1 MRYRV
6 ILMVLLV
13 AMCIGQ
19 EKQSEEIEE
28 ADEPLIPTST
38 PPPIPDSLIKDII
51 QNYFDAM
58 NQRDLNTLEDLTHPF
73 YVADAAVLMD
83 FVRKNNI
90 SFESLSLSILMD
102 EEEYRNEMLGTMS
115 ELEFAE
121 KVGKRG
127 LSYELEL
134 VIVKLGKSYPDCFL
148 FIEVGET
155 GDGWKI
161 LDPLMLQLVLES
173 YLEVIESE
181 EE

>member
-6 ILMVLLV
+6 ILVVLLI

-28 ADEPLIPTST
+28 VDETSIPPST

-51 QNYFDAM
+51 QNYFDAL
-58 NQRDLNTLEDLTHPF
+58 NQRDLNTLEELTHPF
-73 YVADAAVLMD
+73 YVSDAAALMD
-83 FVRKNNI
+83 FVRKNSI
-90 SFESLSLSILMD
+90 SFESISLSILMR
-102 EEEYRNEMLGTMS
+102 EEEYKSEMLGTMS

-155 GDGWKI
+155 EDGWKI

-173 YLEVIESE
+173 YLEVIESGE
-181 EE
+181 E

>member
-1 MRYRV
+1 
-6 ILMVLLV
+6 MVLLI

-19 EKQSEEIEE
+19 EKPPDEIEE
-28 ADEPLIPTST
+28 ANETSAPPST

-51 QNYFDAM
+51 QNYFDAL
-58 NQRDLNTLEDLTHPF
+58 NQRDLITLEELTHPF

-83 FVRKNNI
+83 FVWKNNI
-90 SFESLSLSILMD
+90 SFESISLSILMG
-102 EEEYRNEMLGTMS
+102 EEDYKSEMLGSMS

-155 GDGWKI
+155 EGGWKI

-173 YLEVIESE
+173 YLEVIESGE
-181 EE
+181 E